1 MSAWVSGLP
10 SNSSGRSAGNL
21 TTPVLR
27 RRDPNNTARSPS
39 TRNSPSVIRFVISS
53 HLDNHRGTHSAAR
66 AHRQH
71 ADAAAAAAQF
81 IYRRRHHARAGRG
94 DRMAKADAR
103 AVDVDD
109 LFVKA
114 EFAAV
119 TETPSVSGCSTFSP
133 ASDSIELPRR
143 GCSSWANVIVVP
155 SALGTS
161 IGMISSVNDPA
172 SMALIAR

>member
-27 RRDPNNTARSPS
+27 RRDPSNTARSPS

-53 HLDNHRGTHSAAR
+53 HLDNHRGTHAAAR

-71 ADAAAAAAQF
+71 TDAAAAATQL
-81 IYRRRHHARAGRG
+81 IYRRRDHARAGRG
-94 DRMAKADAR
+94 DRMAEADAR

-114 EFAAV
+114 EFARAGDSLSGKRLIDLEQRDILELA
-119 TETPSVSGCSTFSP
+119 TCQLERLRDGLDRPTPGAGRVQ
-133 ASDSIELPRR
+133 SDL
-143 GCSSWANVIVVP
+143 
-155 SALGTS
+155 
-161 IGMISSVNDPA
+161 
-172 SMALIAR
+172 